1 MRILLAILSLV
12 ALSACET
19 TSAHLK
25 PAWSHYTDCVH
36 FNYEFKEIAKC
47 GEQKRNHYIQYTPK
61 AYASEAGNRYVQW
74 VNLLAQQV
82 ENGEISDATAKLKLM
97 EKEDQF
103 RARDEAR
110 RLQAQKELNQA
121 LRDFAKSFDPPK
133 QTNCTTTGT
142 VYGDTVTANTN
153 CTTY

>member
-1 MRILLAILSLV
+1 MKRLFAILLLIL
-12 ALSACET
+12 LSACET
-19 TSAHLK
+19 TTAHLK
-25 PAWSHYTDCVH
+25 PAWKHYSDCSH
-36 FNYEFKEIAKC
+36 FNSEFKEIAKC
-47 GEQKRNHYIQYTPK
+47 GEQSRNDYIQYTPK
-61 AYASEAGNRYVQW
+61 AYASEGGNRYVRW

-103 RARDEAR
+103 KSQNEAR
-110 RLQAQKELNQA
+110 RLQAQKELSQA
-121 LRDFAKSFDPPK
+121 LSDFAKSFDPPK